1 MELGVYSFGDTPRD
15 ADGTLGST
23 SDAIRNLFDAIV
35 RADEVG
41 LDYFGV
47 GEHHTADMPASSPG
61 ALISAAAAA
70 TRRIRLGSAVSVLS
84 TDDPI
89 RVFQQFATADAISG
103 GRVEITAGRGSSVE
117 SFPLFGYDLA
127 DYERLYE
134 EKIGLLIA
142 ANEAD
147 ADGRVTW
154 SATMRSPLNDLEVVP
169 RPVHGRMP
177 IWIGTGGSAP
187 SSVRA
192 GRLGLPVSYG
202 IIGGA
207 PARFAPLVEL
217 YRRTAAQAGHRGDQ
231 VRVSVAALG
240 LIAPTKKEALERFY
254 PGWHAMN
261 VSMAERR
268 GWPAPSTDAYL
279 AQAHGPGAYYVG
291 DPDDVAERIVDLH
304 GHLGHMRHFL
314 QTDFGG
320 LPQET
325 YLESIELLG
334 TEVAPRVARLL
345 AKK

>member
-1 MELGVYSFGDTPRD
+1 MELGIYSFGDTPRD
-15 ADGTLGST
+15 ETGALGST

-35 RADEVG
+35 HADEVG

-47 GEHHTADMPASSPG
+47 GEHHTIDMPASSPS
-61 ALISAAAAA
+61 ALISAAAGA
-70 TRRIRLGSAVSVLS
+70 TRNIRLGSAVAVLS

-89 RVFQQFATADAISG
+89 RVFEQFATADAVSG

-134 EKIGLLIA
+134 EKIGLLVA
-142 ANEAD
+142 ANEAGPH
-147 ADGRVTW
+147 ARVTW
-154 SATMRSPLNDLEVVP
+154 SGTVRSPIDNLEVVP
-169 RPVHGRMP
+169 RPVNGRLP

-207 PARFAPLVEL
+207 PARFAPLVDL
-217 YRRTAAQAGHRGDQ
+217 YRRTAAQAGHSGDQ

-240 LIAPTKKEALERFY
+240 LIAPTKQQALERFY

-261 VSMAERR
+261 VAMAERR
-268 GWPAPSTDAYL
+268 GWPAPQMDAFL
-279 AQAHGPGAYYVG
+279 AQAHGQGAYYVG

-304 GHLGHMRHFL
+304 GHIGHMRHFL

-325 YLESIELLG
+325 YLESIELLA
-334 TEVAPRVARLL
+334 TEVGPRVERLL